1 MSLSNQYEVQ
11 FTDIALKNL
20 KKYPKKDQQLIMI
33 NIDKLAEDP
42 FSKTNVKKL
51 VNFGI
56 SYRLRVGYY
65 RVFFEREDVLK
76 IIDIIDIL
84 PRKNAY

>member
-1 MSLSNQYEVQ
+1 MSNQYEVQ

-76 IIDIIDIL
+76 IIEIIDIL

>member
-1 MSLSNQYEVQ
+1 MSNQYEVQ

-20 KKYPKKDQQLIMI
+20 KKYPKKDQHLIMI

>member
-1 MSLSNQYEVQ
+1 MSNQYEVQ

>member
-1 MSLSNQYEVQ
+1 LSNQYEVQ

>member
-1 MSLSNQYEVQ
+1 MNNHYEVQ
-11 FTDIALKNL
+11 FTDIAVKNL
-20 KKYPKKDQQLIMI
+20 KKFPQKDQRLILT
-33 NIDKLAEDP
+33 NIEKLADDP

-56 SYRLRVGYY
+56 SYRLRVGNY
-65 RVFFEREDVLK
+65 RVFFEREDRLK

-84 PRKNAY
+84 PRKKSY